1 MAGAPLE
8 SSSTPPDIISTPP
21 HQTGSHSISMDDTDP
36 QATRKR
42 PRLDSGSGPRESMS
56 TPGSPSDPVPE
67 QAAASPTADQEALAQ
82 QRPASRVTINM
93 KSPATVKSDSAT
105 VESQPEQSDASP
117 LPRPRQSAEI
127 NPQSSAAIS
136 ISSSPTQSPE
146 IEVADVEE
154 MDQDPTTTNWRSLG
168 DALRGQAAT
177 EVVRLHEQ
185 LSLPEAFPK
194 LRGNLELREAIEE
207 MGALIEKGHP
217 HDAAIFVAIKNWL
230 IDDCLNNL
238 ELITLDTFLEER
250 EFWEELPTVVEGLLR
265 RGLDF
270 QPNDGNGTWRCLEDF
285 LLAFAQL
292 ALHLLRLDTLTL
304 QKYLEEKDAPAPEL
318 MSRVYLPSLGWILQT
333 ASIPFYRTMDRLYSS
348 ELGTLVARLNDQV
361 AASPFN
367 AMQRLSEFNSRL
379 MEALPRWPHLAP
391 FLVAVV
397 TITHSMVE
405 SGNERK
411 KLSADDTLLES
422 PVLVQTRKAA
432 YTLIRTIDD
441 QYQEHISKKS
451 PWITS
456 DTSES
461 VLRYISLT
469 YYSLS
474 SQVDDMALQIAQDL
488 SIRFPENAT
497 ASDYPQIIHW
507 AWKFALLKKNVME
520 GRMELRVHGMETM
533 QNDLVNLWRQHIQN
547 NPAGIDYPITQYM
560 VRFLRENKIV
570 EYIVGVGS
578 HPQLISRSGNIVGF
592 LVVTSTYT
600 DKDTDTIWHA
610 VTESQDPRIVG
621 EILGMLTRTFA
632 MHQASSNALLY
643 LCSKLLE
650 LPLERF
656 DARMVDFCEQLL
668 HNVREKHSE
677 RSRHEPLEMM
687 HVDAIPLRLCV
698 RLIRETTALEGSS
711 DEHKAFLQ
719 KFASTQ
725 LSLFL
730 SIGLTASDKMDMYER
745 CIQDIAEMNQYT
757 VGSIQALN
765 ALLPAYDPQ
774 EIRKLALD
782 FDLTYLVISELAH
795 ALDTVQ
801 SDFSDS
807 FSKNGLFS
815 RIQLLHRLIDKVPDT
830 LTPDLSDTLWH
841 KILMSNKVVDLG
853 RKALWDM
860 LCKVAARCGKRN
872 PFIERCIHEY
882 IPSLSPEDYSQEV
895 LAFAE
900 HTIGYEIRFNPPSIA
915 GEGEIISI
923 PGMDRIWHFI
933 LTAPP
938 GTIEAKATSYAIEVY
953 LDHVLIRRAPRSASE
968 ATHISLVDRSVEQL
982 RSAATKLKSFS
993 DGSASG
999 EDEPMVIVAAEGEIR
1014 QEELRFSRSLL
1025 FLRQFLQGLRSRP
1038 QYSPPQISPPELPER
1053 TGKGEVIE
1061 ITYQCFSGGAPSKM
1075 RTLAIGDLSTA
1086 SELVDRLVRL
1096 TGFTK
1101 FDTIYGGQKIDL
1113 LSAPQ
1118 RTLRELKLRSGLL
1131 IVRRVGEAQEASI
1144 PGRRHSL
1151 TLVDSEVLKHF
1162 DDLYDLLGLE
1172 DKLAREIYDFLVVF
1186 PPQKRVRDLVRS
1198 EANTAEEIFPMDKP
1212 YKLLYSVNALT
1223 TCLREE
1229 STEEEPNRA
1238 FLHHSIQCLVAALTR
1253 PELSETMQESSL
1265 KLMFACN
1272 FVESLLVALSVRSV
1286 PGDSSLRLS
1295 DPTDLVRQL
1304 LKFISTAQS
1313 LKANV
1318 LSETAVQKLICNS
1331 FAVLIEGSLHDNVF
1345 WEIVKQNAQFEKLIF
1360 ALLLNESRQPI
1371 RKEIADNIAIMC
1383 GPTKSRKNSKTVN
1396 NETERLDPSQNFTV
1410 VDILATLWAAFAQN
1424 FDRTP
1429 QYMYHSQEFFEV
1441 ALSVFRSVAE
1451 KSPRDLVFGEYL
1463 AQWSAIMLSHK
1474 TEEFVG
1480 RETVDHVVL
1489 GFARLIRLCLELA
1502 EITETTVNPS
1512 DIMENVFNN
1521 YLFPDLSVP
1530 GEGAMAPQVPVMHTE
1545 TRQELYNILVLL
1557 SKNDENYPK
1566 IIELLEDLIPQDY
1579 TYAPNWCFER
1589 QKTIRSPEG
1598 YAGLK
1603 NLSNTCYL
1611 NSLFTQLFMN
1621 VGFRDF
1627 MLQLQVEEPSGSQRL
1642 LDETKKIFANMQ
1654 ETWFKSVDTQG
1665 AVDSIRTYDNEPIDI
1680 TIQMDVDE
1688 FYNLLFDRW
1697 EAQIIDAEQK
1707 KKFRSFYGGQL
1718 VQQIKSKECPHISER
1733 LEPFSAIQCEI
1744 KGKASLEDSLK
1755 AYVEGE
1761 IMQGD
1766 NKYSCTSCGR
1776 HVDAVKRA
1784 CLKDLPDNLIFH
1796 LKRFDFDMLTMMR
1809 SKINDEFQFPERID
1823 MTPFKV
1829 EYLSD
1834 PNASVP
1840 QDVFELV
1847 GVLVH
1852 SGTAE
1857 SGHYYSYIRERPT
1870 ADAAG
1875 SWVEFNDA
1883 DVSRFDPSKIA
1894 DQCFGGLND
1903 SLHGPAVGQ
1912 VRFNKVWNAYM
1923 LFYQRVSSME
1933 AARDIYKPEKSDIP
1947 VRVPVPVA
1955 LGNHIAMENEL
1966 FIRTYCLL
1974 DPYHAFFV
1982 RCLLGRSR
1990 ALVKSGKPEA
2000 SKLEKSA
2007 IFIALD
2013 TLEQLVSRT
2022 RELIELETIVSELA
2036 KAIAENPKSAYRLIQ
2051 WTAER
2056 PTGIRNLVLKSPH
2069 PDVRSKTSRVVAS
2082 ALARL
2087 QDMQDDTSLGDV
2099 EREKWQVR
2107 FANSFEKVVVTL
2119 ESLWP
2124 ILHTASRS
2132 WDDYFDF
2139 LLLLANF
2146 GPYQAGVVLD
2156 HGFLLKC
2163 LEIIWLDRDNTKLK
2177 RQYLAYYKLVER
2189 GRKFSHRKLMDLFFV
2204 LMQHIDLT
2212 LPATPDDERRTFH
2225 EGKYS
2230 LTATESSM
2238 IRPLGRNNEL
2248 LLLKRIL
2255 EQHSNPPACRNLVA
2269 LFLESEP
2276 DAGLL
2281 EPICKLLE
2289 DGLRVAPA
2297 ALCAPFLEGTLVFC
2311 RRSPDEDRII
2321 ALVDYVAKGVES
2333 INNSGGREHLAFFT
2347 NLISLRNDKI
2357 GKDEVWFTALVTERI
2372 PDWAPTLLMY
2382 AEKTVRNMT
2391 FEVLRHMLFMKGQE
2405 EMSDESRMYYTKV
2418 GKELA
2423 HACVDKLRKTYLVNS
2438 SQSVE
2443 ARVVEIIIW
2452 VISHCLETYYD
2463 DSEED
2468 AEFVHQATAVHT
2480 AIEELSVDLPDPTS
2494 ESDLPSPED
2503 WEDNSMMASD
2513 SEVGLAGS
2521 P

>member
-1 MAGAPLE
+1 ME
-8 SSSTPPDIISTPP
+8 
-21 HQTGSHSISMDDTDP
+21 DTDP
-36 QATRKR
+36 QTTRKR
-42 PRLDSGSGPRESMS
+42 PRLDSGSGARESMS
-56 TPGSPSDPVPE
+56 TPGSPSDPVSD
-67 QAAASPTADQEALAQ
+67 QAAASPTPDQEVLAQ
-82 QRPASRVTINM
+82 TRPASRVTINM

-105 VESQPEQSDASP
+105 MESHPEQSDTSP
-117 LPRPRQSAEI
+117 LPHPGQSAEI
-127 NPQSSAAIS
+127 NPQSSTAIS

-146 IEVADVEE
+146 IEVADVED
-154 MDQDPTTTNWRSLG
+154 MDQDPATTNWRSLG

-177 EVVRLHEQ
+177 EVVQLREQ
-185 LSLPEAFPK
+185 LSLPDSFPK
-194 LRGNLELREAIEE
+194 LRGNPDLRESIEE

-217 HDAAIFVAIKNWL
+217 HDTAIFVAVKNWL
-230 IDDCLNNL
+230 IDDCLGNMAV
-238 ELITLDTFLEER
+238 ITPDTFLDER
-250 EFWEELPTVVEGLLR
+250 EFWEELPSIVEGLLR

-285 LLAFAQL
+285 LLAFTRL
-292 ALHLLRLDTLTL
+292 ALHLLHLDTLTL
-304 QKYLEEKDAPAPEL
+304 QTYLEETDVPAPEL
-318 MSRVYLPSLGWILQT
+318 TSRVYLPSLGWILQT
-333 ASIPFYRTMDRLYSS
+333 GSIPFYRTMDRLYNP
-348 ELGTLVARLNDQV
+348 ELGNLVAHLNDQI
-361 AASPFN
+361 AAHPFN
-367 AMQRLSEFNSRL
+367 AMQRLSEFTLRL
-379 MEALPRWPHLAP
+379 MEALPRCPHLAP

-397 TITHSMVE
+397 TITYSMVE
-405 SGNERK
+405 SGNERR
-411 KLSADDTLLES
+411 KLRADDSFLES
-422 PVLVQTRKAA
+422 SSLVQTRREA
-432 YTLIRTIDD
+432 YTLIRAIDD

-451 PWITS
+451 PWLTS

-474 SQVDDMALQIAQDL
+474 SQVPDMALQIPQDL
-488 SIRFPENAT
+488 SINFPENAT

-507 AWKFALLKKNVME
+507 AWKFALLKKHVME
-520 GRMELRVHGMETM
+520 GRMELRVHGMEAM

-547 NPAGIDYPITQYM
+547 NPAGIEYAITQYM

-578 HPQLISRSGNIVGF
+578 HPQLISRSGNIIGF

-600 DKDTDTIWHA
+600 DQDTDTIWHA

-621 EILGMLTRTFA
+621 EILSMLTRTFA

-656 DARMVDFCEQLL
+656 DARMIDFCEQLL

-677 RSRHEPLEMM
+677 RSRLEPLDMM

-698 RLIRETTALEGSS
+698 RLIRETTALEGFS

-730 SIGLTASDKMDMYER
+730 SIGLSSSDKMDMYER

-782 FDLTYLVISELAH
+782 FDLTFLMISELAH
-795 ALDTVQ
+795 ALDSVQ

-841 KILMSNKVVDLG
+841 KILMSRKVVDQG

-860 LCKVAARCGKRN
+860 LCKVTARCGKRN

-882 IPSLSPEDYSQEV
+882 IPALSPEDYSQEV

-900 HTIGYEIRFNPPSIA
+900 HAIGYEIRFNPPPIA
-915 GEGEIISI
+915 GEGDIISI

-938 GTIEAKATSYAIEVY
+938 DTIEAKATTYAIEVY
-953 LDHVLIRRAPRSASE
+953 LDHVLIRRAPRSAAE
-968 ATHISLVDRSVEQL
+968 ATHISLVDRCVEQL
-982 RSAATKLKSFS
+982 TSAASKLKSFS

-1025 FLRQFLQGLRSRP
+1025 FLRQFLQGLRTRP
-1038 QYSPPQISPPELPER
+1038 QYSPPQISAPELPER
-1053 TGKGEVIE
+1053 TGKGEIIE
-1061 ITYQCFSGGAPSKM
+1061 ITYQCFDGGVPSKI
-1075 RTLAIGDLSTA
+1075 RILRIGDLSTA
-1086 SELVDRLVRL
+1086 SDLVDRFVRI

-1113 LSAPQ
+1113 LSAPH

-1131 IVRRVGEAQEASI
+1131 IVRRVGEAQDASL
-1144 PGRRHSL
+1144 PGRRQSL
-1151 TLVDSEVLKHF
+1151 TPVDSEVLKHF

-1172 DKLAREIYDFLVVF
+1172 DKLAREIFDFLVVF

-1198 EANTAEEIFPMDKP
+1198 EENSAEEIFPMDKP

-1229 STEEEPNRA
+1229 STEEEPNQA
-1238 FLHHSIQCLVAALTR
+1238 FLRHSMKCLVAALTR
-1253 PELSETMQESSL
+1253 PELSDSIQESPL
-1265 KLMFACN
+1265 KLLFTCN
-1272 FVESLLVALSVRSV
+1272 FVESLLIALSVRSV
-1286 PGDSSLRLS
+1286 PGDSPVRLSEPASLITQLLRLIN
-1295 DPTDLVRQL
+1295 TV
-1304 LKFISTAQS
+1304 QS
-1313 LKANV
+1313 IAASV
-1318 LSETAVQKLICNS
+1318 LSEAAVQKLICNS
-1331 FAVLIEGSLHDNVF
+1331 FAVLIEGSIRDNAF
-1345 WEIVKQNAQFEKLIF
+1345 WDIVKQNAQFEKLIL
-1360 ALLLNESRQPI
+1360 ALLLEESRQPI
-1371 RKEIADNIAIMC
+1371 RKEIADNISMIC
-1383 GPTKSRKNSKTVN
+1383 GPTKSRKNSKSV
-1396 NETERLDPSQNFTV
+1396 ETEMENRDLSQDSTM
-1410 VDILATLWAAFAQN
+1410 VDILATLWAAFVQN

-1429 QYMYHSQEFFEV
+1429 QYVRRSQEFFEV

-1451 KSPRDLVFGEYL
+1451 KSPRDLIFGEYL
-1463 AQWSAIMLSHK
+1463 SRWSAIMLSHK

-1502 EITETTVNPS
+1502 EITETIVNPS

-1521 YLFPDLSVP
+1521 YLFPDLSAPNQGPIV
-1530 GEGAMAPQVPVMHTE
+1530 PQVPVMHSQ

-1589 QKTIRSPEG
+1589 QKTIRSAEG

-1627 MLQLQVEEPSGSQRL
+1627 MLQLQVEEPEGSQRL
-1642 LDETKKIFANMQ
+1642 LEETKKMFANMQ
-1654 ETWFKSVDTQG
+1654 ETWLKSVDTQG

-1829 EYLSD
+1829 EHLSD

-1870 ADAAG
+1870 SNSSG

-1923 LFYQRVSSME
+1923 LFYQRVSSMDAE
-1933 AARDIYKPEKSDIP
+1933 KSIYKPERSDIP
-1947 VRVPVPVA
+1947 VRASIPVA
-1955 LGNHIAMENEL
+1955 LRNHITMENEL
-1966 FIRTYCLL
+1966 FIRSYCLL

-1982 RCLLGRSR
+1982 RYLLGRSR
-1990 ALVKSGKPEA
+1990 AIVKSGKPET
-2000 SKLEKSA
+2000 SGLEKSA

-2022 RELIELETIVSELA
+2022 RELIELDTIVSELA
-2036 KAIAENPKSAYRLIQ
+2036 KAISETPKGAYRLIQ

-2069 PDVRSKTSRVVAS
+2069 PDVRSKTSRIVAS

-2087 QDMQDDTSLGDV
+2087 QDMQEDVSLGDV

-2107 FANSFEKVVVTL
+2107 FSNSFENVVATL

-2146 GPYQAGVVLD
+2146 GPYQAGVILD

-2212 LPATPDDERRTFH
+2212 LPATPDDERRTFRS
-2225 EGKYS
+2225 GRYS

-2255 EQHSNPPACRNLVA
+2255 QQHSNPPACRNLVA

-2297 ALCAPFLEGTLVFC
+2297 ALCAPFLEATLVFC
-2311 RRSPDEDRII
+2311 RRSPDEDRVV

-2347 NLISLRNDKI
+2347 NLISIRNDKI
-2357 GKDEVWFTALVTERI
+2357 GSDEVWFGVLVTERI

-2382 AEKTVRNMT
+2382 ADKGVRNMT
-2391 FEVLRHMLFMKGQE
+2391 FEVLRHMLFMKAQE
-2405 EMSDESRMYYTKV
+2405 EISDESRMFYTKV

-2423 HACVDKLRKTYLVNS
+2423 QASVEKLRKTYLVNS

-2452 VISHCLETYYD
+2452 VISHCLETYFD

-2468 AEFVHQATAVHT
+2468 AEFVHQATAVTT

-2503 WEDNSMMASD
+2503 WEDNSMVASD